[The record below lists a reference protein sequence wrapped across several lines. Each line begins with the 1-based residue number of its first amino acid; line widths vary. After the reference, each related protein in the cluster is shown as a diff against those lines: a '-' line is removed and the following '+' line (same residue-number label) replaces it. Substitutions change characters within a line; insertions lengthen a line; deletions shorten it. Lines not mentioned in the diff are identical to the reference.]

1 MILPNNFQYIL
12 NNNLQQMIKT
22 ILTTLCLLPLV
33 GLAQSGFT
41 ITGKVGSLNPPAK
54 AFLAYMAQGKKVIDS
69 IEISNGKFE
78 FKGSV
83 ASPVVAGVTIKHDA
97 APLNRRMDVLGFYLE
112 NGPIKLSSPDSV
124 KRAAITGSVINDDN
138 KALNQSMKPLR
149 DKMNALKAKWIGV
162 KPQPENPLY
171 VKAADSLRNMIA
183 EEKALYMK
191 FIDAHPNSYIAM
203 VTFSNVGLGYN
214 FDPKIAEKQFNKF
227 TAALKES
234 PLGKQ
239 EAETIAT
246 AKKKEVG
253 ALAMDFSQNDVNNKV
268 VKLSDFKGKYVLI
281 DFWASWCAPCRAE
294 NPNVVKA
301 YNQLK
306 GKNFEIIGVSLD
318 EKKDAWIKAIEHDGL
333 PWVNVSDLKG
343 WKNKVAIKYG
353 VAAVPQNVLL
363 DPNGKVIVKNL
374 RGEELLSKLATLVK

>member
-1 MILPNNFQYIL
+1 
-12 NNNLQQMIKT
+12 
-22 ILTTLCLLPLV
+22 
-33 GLAQSGFT
+33 
-41 ITGKVGSLNPPAK
+41 
-54 AFLAYMAQGKKVIDS
+54 
-69 IEISNGKFE
+69 
-78 FKGSV
+78 
-83 ASPVVAGVTIKHDA
+83 
-97 APLNRRMDVLGFYLE
+97 MDVLGFYLE
-112 NGPIKLSSPDSV
+112 NAPIKLSSPDSV

-171 VKAADSLRNMIA
+171 VKSADSLRNMIA

-203 VTFSNVGLGYN
+203 VTFNNVGLGYN

-318 EKKDAWIKAIEHDGL
+318 EKKDPWVKAIEHDGL

-343 WKNKVAIKYG
+343 WKNEVAIKYG
-353 VAAVPQNVLL
+353 VTAVPQNILL
-363 DPNGKVIVKNL
+363 DPNGKVIAKNL

>member
-1 MILPNNFQYIL
+1 MKKIIITALSFLPFAV
-12 NNNLQQMIKT
+12 M
-22 ILTTLCLLPLV
+22 
-33 GLAQSGFT
+33 AQSAYT
-41 ITGKVGSLNPPAK
+41 ITGKVGTLNPPAK
-54 AFLAYMAQGKKVIDS
+54 AYLAYIAQGKKVVDS
-69 IEISNGKFE
+69 VEIKNGLFE

-83 ASPVVAGVTIKHDA
+83 ESPAVAGVTVKHDA
-97 APLNRRMDVLGFYLE
+97 APLTKRMDIIGFYLE
-112 NGPIKLSSPDSV
+112 NASISITATDSV

-138 KALNQSMKPLR
+138 KALTLSMKPLR
-149 DKMNALKAKWIGV
+149 DKMNALKAVWTGV

-183 EEKALYMK
+183 QEKALYMK
-191 FIDAHPNSYIAM
+191 FIDSHPNSYIAL
-203 VTFSNVGLGYN
+203 VTFNNVGLGYN
-214 FDPKIAEKQFNKF
+214 FDPQLAEQQFNKF
-227 TAALKES
+227 STALKTS
-234 PLGKQ
+234 ALGKQ

-253 ALAMDFSQNDVNNKV
+253 ALAMDFAQNDVNNKL

-318 EKKDAWIKAIEHDGL
+318 DKKAPWLKAIEHDGL

-343 WKNKVAIKYG
+343 WKNEVALKYG
-353 VAAVPQNVLL
+353 VSAVPQNILL
-363 DPNGKVIVKNL
+363 DPAGRVIAKNL
-374 RGEELLSKLATLVK
+374 RGEELLSKLSTLVK

>member
-1 MILPNNFQYIL
+1 MKNIIL
-12 NNNLQQMIKT
+12 T
-22 ILTTLCLLPLV
+22 ILSLLPFAV
-33 GLAQSGFT
+33 LAQSGYT
-41 ITGKVGSLNPPAK
+41 ITGKVGTLNPPAK
-54 AFLAYMAQGKKVIDS
+54 AYLAYMAQGKKVVDS
-69 IEISNGKFE
+69 VEINNGSFE

-83 ASPVVAGVTIKHDA
+83 ASPVVAGVTVKHDA
-97 APLNRRMDVLGFYLE
+97 APLNKRMDVLGFYLE
-112 NGPIKLSSPDSV
+112 NAPIKLISQDSV
-124 KRAAITGSVINDDN
+124 KRAAIIGSVINDDN

-149 DKMNALKAKWIGV
+149 DQMNALKTKWIGV

-171 VKAADSLRNMIA
+171 VKAADSLRNMIT
-183 EEKALYMK
+183 EEKVLFMK

-203 VTFSNVGLGYN
+203 VTFNSVGLGYN
-214 FDPKIAEKQFNKF
+214 FDPKIAEQQFNKF
-227 TAALKES
+227 SIALKES

-239 EAETIAT
+239 QAEVIAT

-253 ALAMDFSQNDVNNKV
+253 ALAMDFAQNDINNKP

-318 EKKDAWIKAIEHDGL
+318 EKKEAWVKAIEHDAL

-343 WKNKVAIKYG
+343 WKNEVAVKYG
-353 VAAVPQNVLL
+353 VSAVPQNILV
-363 DPNGKVIVKNL
+363 DPAGKVIAKNL
-374 RGEELLSKLATLVK
+374 RGEELISKLSTLIK

>member
-33 GLAQSGFT
+33 GLAQSGYI
-41 ITGKVGSLNPPAK
+41 ITGKVGALNPPAK
-54 AFLAYMAQGKKVIDS
+54 AYLAYMAQGKKVIDS
-69 IEISNGKFE
+69 VEINNGKFE

-83 ASPVVAGVTIKHDA
+83 ASPVVAGVTVKHDA

-112 NGPIKLSSPDSV
+112 NAPIKLSSPDSI

-183 EEKALYMK
+183 EEKALYMA
-191 FIDAHPNSYIAM
+191 FIDSHPNSYIAM
-203 VTFSNVGLGYN
+203 VTFNNVGLGYN

-318 EKKDAWIKAIEHDGL
+318 EKKDPWIKAIEHDGL

-343 WKNKVAIKYG
+343 WKNEVAIKYG
-353 VAAVPQNVLL
+353 VTAVPQNILL
-363 DPNGKVIVKNL
+363 DPNGKVIAKNL
-374 RGEELLSKLATLVK
+374 RGEELLNKLATLVK